1 MRPLASG
8 SLAPQTSAE
17 IQQPSAAL
25 PPPIYPQP
33 VTTGGPRV
41 AMNPSAAA
49 EGFPAVQFS
58 GGATVLVELT
68 ADIHI
73 CGLCKTQF
81 NNLDAFVA
89 HKQSGCQLTNATT
102 GATST
107 VQFVSEETITPSQT
121 STRTIT
127 SETQTI
133 TVSAPEF
140 VFEHGYQTFLPSEG
154 SASQSTG
161 GITIATKC
169 RSRKVSASLSQKK
182 QSCYYPGCQFK
193 TAYGMKDMERHLRT
207 HTGDKPHKCETC
219 GKYFS
224 RKDKLKTHMRSHTGE
239 KPYKCKECD
248 YSAADSSSLC
258 KHQRIHTDERP
269 FKCQICPYA
278 SRNSSQLT
286 VHLRSHTGDAPFQCI
301 LCNSKFKIN
310 SDLKRHMRVHTG
322 EKPYRC
328 EFCDFFCAM
337 KGNLKSHIKMKH
349 NAESTYRCNQCEF
362 HCGSKADLRQ
372 HLRSHLPEQ
381 PVKCLECSYS
391 CANKA
396 ALKVHERIHSKDRP
410 FKCHYCR
417 FDTKQRSN
425 LTTHIKKAHGEQLKS
440 KPDVQKPEG
449 NFPKQY
455 TSRKSNK
462 VEAKKAFKCDL
473 CDASFVR
480 EDSLRSHKKQHNEF
494 ILKKNQALSV
504 LQLTIDPPRQSDNV
518 AAESIAKANLA
529 TSFIEKQVEVVVSKQ
544 DEEIHNTKVT
554 LGKAGSSNVEKNDQ
568 ETIANDQLQM
578 LSQVNLMASPPS
590 TAPQNIT
597 PEATLPVSPEQTGN
611 DIIHE
616 DLIENSVDSQ
626 CSTNPTFI
634 TSSGISCSDLDAFIQ
649 EEITEVIIGREGGDD
664 HTAPTSQSSPVYT
677 ASPQTRSPEH
687 KYTIMQGSASPE
699 LLLCPADA
707 IPD

>member
-1 MRPLASG
+1 
-8 SLAPQTSAE
+8 
-17 IQQPSAAL
+17 
-25 PPPIYPQP
+25 
-33 VTTGGPRV
+33 
-41 AMNPSAAA
+41 MNPSSAA

-89 HKQSGCQLTNATT
+89 HKQSGCHLT
-102 GATST
+102 GATAGGANT
-107 VQFVSEETITPSQT
+107 VQFVSAETVTPSQT
-121 STRTIT
+121 VARTIT

-154 SASQSTG
+154 PTSQS
-161 GITIATKC
+161 IAIATKC

-182 QSCYYPGCQFK
+182 QSCHYPGCQFK

-219 GKYFS
+219 GKCFS
-224 RKDKLKTHMRSHTGE
+224 RKDKLKTHLRSHTGE

-286 VHLRSHTGDAPFQCI
+286 VHLRSHTGDAPFHCI

-328 EFCDFFCAM
+328 EFCDFYCAM
-337 KGNLKSHIKMKH
+337 KGNLKSHIRMKH
-349 NAESTYRCNQCEF
+349 NAESTFKCNQCEF

-381 PVKCLECSYS
+381 PVKCLACSYS
-391 CANKA
+391 CANRA
-396 ALKVHERIHSKDRP
+396 ALKVHERIHSNDRP
-410 FKCHYCR
+410 FKCHFCK

-425 LTTHIKKAHGEQLKS
+425 LTTHIKKVHGDQVKEKS
-440 KPDVQKPEG
+440 DSHKTEG
-449 NFPKQY
+449 NFQRQS
-455 TSRKSNK
+455 TARKNNK
-462 VEAKKAFKCDL
+462 VEAKKTFRCDL
-473 CDASFVR
+473 CEASFVR
-480 EDSLRSHKKQHNEF
+480 EDSLRSHKKQHNEY
-494 ILKKNQALSV
+494 IIQKNQTLSV
-504 LQLTIDPPRQSDNV
+504 LQLSIETVRANDNQKAGQTLQDKDQSDTMEN
-518 AAESIAKANLA
+518 AFNP
-529 TSFIEKQVEVVVSKQ
+529 
-544 DEEIHNTKVT
+544 DRKVT
-554 LGKAGSSNVEKNDQ
+554 SN
-568 ETIANDQLQM
+568 QLQM
-578 LSQVNLMASPPS
+578 LSHVNLMASPQTRAS
-590 TAPQNIT
+590 QGGDI
-597 PEATLPVSPEQTGN
+597 EMVIPVPPVQANSDPTHEVLIGN
-611 DIIHE
+611 DVHH
-616 DLIENSVDSQ
+616 SQ
-626 CSTNPTFI
+626 GSPANPTFI
-634 TSSGISCSDLDAFIQ
+634 NAAGMTCTDLEGLNVLIHEESNDVTVVRVGDADSG
-649 EEITEVIIGREGGDD
+649 
-664 HTAPTSQSSPVYT
+664 APNSPSSPEYP
-677 ASPQTRSPEH
+677 SPPVVSPKE
-687 KYTIMQGSASPE
+687 KYIIIQDDESRDV
-699 LLLCPADA
+699 LCPADA

>member
-1 MRPLASG
+1 
-8 SLAPQTSAE
+8 
-17 IQQPSAAL
+17 
-25 PPPIYPQP
+25 
-33 VTTGGPRV
+33 
-41 AMNPSAAA
+41 MNPSAAA
-49 EGFPAVQFS
+49 EGFPTVQFS

-73 CGLCKTQF
+73 CGLCKSQF

-89 HKQSGCQLTNATT
+89 HKQSVCHLTSATT
-102 GATST
+102 GGANA
-107 VQFVSEETITPSQT
+107 VQFITAETVTPSQNAA
-121 STRTIT
+121 RTIT

-154 SASQSTG
+154 PASQSV
-161 GITIATKC
+161 TIATKC

-182 QSCYYPGCQFK
+182 QSCHYPGCPFK

-219 GKYFS
+219 GKCFS

-286 VHLRSHTGDAPFQCI
+286 VHLRSHTGDAPFHCI

-328 EFCDFFCAM
+328 EFCDFYCAM
-337 KGNLKSHIKMKH
+337 KGNLKSHIRMKH
-349 NAESTYRCNQCEF
+349 NTESKFKCIQCEF
-362 HCGSKADLRQ
+362 QCGSKADLRQ

-381 PVKCLECSYS
+381 PVKCHKCSYS
-391 CANKA
+391 CANRA
-396 ALKVHERIHSKDRP
+396 ALKVHERIHSNDRP
-410 FKCHYCR
+410 FKCHFCK

-425 LTTHIKKAHGEQLKS
+425 LTTHIKKVHGDRVKEKS
-440 KPDVQKPEG
+440 DPQKTEG
-449 NFPKQY
+449 NFQRQS
-455 TSRKSNK
+455 TARKNNK
-462 VEAKKAFKCDL
+462 VEAKKTFTCDL
-473 CDASFVR
+473 CEASFVR

-494 ILKKNQALSV
+494 IIQKNQTISV
-504 LQLTIDPPRQSDNV
+504 LQLSIEPSRESDNQTP
-518 AAESIAKANLA
+518 ESPSKADPA
-529 TSFIEKQVEVVVSKQ
+529 TTFITEKVGQRLQ
-544 DEEIHNTKVT
+544 DKDDT
-554 LGKAGSSNVEKNDQ
+554 
-568 ETIANDQLQM
+568 ETPSENATNPDRKLTNNQLQM
-578 LSQVNLMASPPS
+578 LSHVNLIASPPTRAS
-590 TAPQNIT
+590 RCNEEETV
-597 PEATLPVSPEQTGN
+597 LPVSSAQTDNDPINEELVGN
-611 DIIHE
+611 
-616 DLIENSVDSQ
+616 NVDHSQ
-626 CSTNPTFI
+626 ASPVNPTFI
-634 TSSGISCSDLDAFIQ
+634 NAAGMTCSDLEGLNVLIQ
-649 EEITEVIIGREGGDD
+649 EESDDVTVVRVGDED
-664 HTAPTSQSSPVYT
+664 SGAPNSPSSPDYPP
-677 ASPQTRSPEH
+677 SPQPESPKE
-687 KYTIMQGSASPE
+687 KYIIIQDDESPDV
-699 LLLCPADA
+699 LCPADA

>member
-1 MRPLASG
+1 M
-8 SLAPQTSAE
+8 
-17 IQQPSAAL
+17 I
-25 PPPIYPQP
+25 PP
-33 VTTGGPRV
+33 GA

-49 EGFPAVQFS
+49 EGFPTVQFS
-58 GGATVLVELT
+58 GGATVLVELM

-89 HKQSGCQLTNATT
+89 HKQSGCHLTSATT
-102 GATST
+102 GGAST
-107 VQFVSEETITPSQT
+107 VQFVSAETVNPSQT
-121 STRTIT
+121 AARTIT

-154 SASQSTG
+154 PPSQN
-161 GITIATKC
+161 ITIAAKC
-169 RSRKVSASLSQKK
+169 RSRKASASLSQKK
-182 QSCYYPGCQFK
+182 QSCHYPGCQFK

-219 GKYFS
+219 GKCFS

-286 VHLRSHTGDAPFQCI
+286 VHLRSHTGDAPFHCI

-328 EFCDFFCAM
+328 EFCDFYCAM
-337 KGNLKSHIKMKH
+337 KGNLKSHIRMKH
-349 NAESTYRCNQCEF
+349 NTESTFKCNHCEF

-391 CANKA
+391 CSSRA
-396 ALKVHERIHSKDRP
+396 ALKVHERIHSNDRP
-410 FKCHYCR
+410 FKCHFCK

-425 LTTHIKKAHGEQLKS
+425 LTTHIKKVHGDQIKEKS
-440 KPDVQKPEG
+440 DPQKTEG
-449 NFPKQY
+449 SFQRQS
-455 TSRKSNK
+455 TARKNNK
-462 VEAKKAFKCDL
+462 VEAKKTFKCDL
-473 CDASFVR
+473 CEASFVR
-480 EDSLRSHKKQHNEF
+480 EDSLRSHKKQHNEY
-494 ILKKNQALSV
+494 IIQKTQSLSV
-504 LQLTIDPPRQSDNV
+504 LQLSIDPSRESGNQM
-518 AAESIAKANLA
+518 AESPSKANPETTFITGKVNVVQRLPDKDHTETCLEN
-529 TSFIEKQVEVVVSKQ
+529 TSNPER
-544 DEEIHNTKVT
+544 KVT
-554 LGKAGSSNVEKNDQ
+554 NN
-568 ETIANDQLQM
+568 QLQM
-578 LSQVNLMASPPS
+578 LSRVSLMASPPMRASQS
-590 TAPQNIT
+590 TDLEMAI
-597 PEATLPVSPEQTGN
+597 PVSPVQADGDPINEELIGN
-611 DIIHE
+611 DANH
-616 DLIENSVDSQ
+616 SQ
-626 CSTNPTFI
+626 GSPANPNFI
-634 TSSGISCSDLDAFIQ
+634 NAAGMTCSDLEGLNVLIQ
-649 EEITEVIIGREGGDD
+649 EESVNVTVVRVADGDSG
-664 HTAPTSQSSPVYT
+664 APNSTSSPHYPSHPADSSKEKYIIVHDDE
-677 ASPQTRSPEH
+677 SPD
-687 KYTIMQGSASPE
+687 I
-699 LLLCPADA
+699 LCPADA